1 MKKAGDL
8 ATQIE
13 RLNKKTA
20 QRAKNKHS
28 KSGSTEPAASRAPVA
43 QLPVWPDAT
52 RGVPNGFIRSAL
64 FSAVKRGRRKMVD
77 DEVASIAG
85 VSIRYT
91 GLQLNQNDLTVWE
104 SILHES
110 RGMAL
115 GEPVRVTAY
124 QLLKIQEKRDN
135 GQNRQLLLDR
145 MERLVNGTVK
155 IKTERYTYIG
165 GLIHDAIRDDDTHE
179 WVIWFNP
186 RLQPLFLHDQYTQID
201 WRAHLELDG
210 RPLAQWLHG
219 FYATHKQPLPYK
231 MKTIKRLCGSE
242 TRELW
247 KFRQTLKTAMRDV
260 EIVTGWKIRIDG
272 DLLHIKK

>member
-1 MKKAGDL
+1 MKKADDL
-8 ATQIE
+8 AAQIE
-13 RLNKKTA
+13 RLNKRTA
-20 QRAKNKHS
+20 QRAKNKPN
-28 KSGSTEPAASRAPVA
+28 KSGSTEPAASRATVA

-52 RGVPNGFIRSAL
+52 RGVPNGLIRSAL

-124 QLLKIQEKRDN
+124 QLLKIQQKRDN

-145 MERLVNGTVK
+145 LERLVNGTVK

-201 WRAHLELDG
+201 WRAHLDLDG
-210 RPLAQWLHG
+210 RPLAQWFAWFLRDTQ
-219 FYATHKQPLPYK
+219 ATAVLQS
-231 MKTIKRLCGSE
+231 GNNQE
-242 TRELW
+242 V
-247 KFRQTLKTAMRDV
+247 MR
-260 EIVTGWKIRIDG
+260 
-272 DLLHIKK
+272 